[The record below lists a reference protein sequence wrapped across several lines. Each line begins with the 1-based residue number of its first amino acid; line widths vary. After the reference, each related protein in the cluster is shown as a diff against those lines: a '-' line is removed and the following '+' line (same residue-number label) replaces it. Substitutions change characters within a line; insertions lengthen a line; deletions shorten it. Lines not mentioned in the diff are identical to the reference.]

1 MKYYFKNFQET
12 FQKLSRNFRSY
23 MGSLT
28 ISERWLDWLG
38 TIVVIAITVAITATV
53 THSIT
58 VNELKEQQK
67 DALMDFMV
75 DDMVDCQEDVL
86 EQGGQCIYEI
96 TYDGDVIT
104 NIEVVRH
111 TF

>member
-1 MKYYFKNFQET
+1 MKNFRET
-12 FQKLSRNFRSY
+12 FKKFRKYWFEDLVVDASPRWFLLLMNLILIVLTASITVVITRNV
-23 MGSLT
+23 T
-28 ISERWLDWLG
+28 ISEQLSR
-38 TIVVIAITVAITATV
+38 
-53 THSIT
+53 
-58 VNELKEQQK
+58 QK
-67 DALMDFMV
+67 DALIDFMV

-96 TYDGDVIT
+96 TYDGDVIK